1 MKHSPYGE
9 ANSSLNI
16 QEILFVLFNLKVC
29 IHTSN
34 GPPLAL
40 ILSQMNKVTSS
51 QPVSI
56 KFILILF
63 LHQHLGLQSVC
74 FHEVFHTKT
83 LCALLFWPMCATLH
97 AHRSFCG
104 DVYKQKNFAELWLD
118 IANRS
123 LWLRVRG
130 LVLRLHMNSVVLW
143 STRSSDIA
151 PILIN
156 IVTF

>member
-1 MKHSPYGE
+1 MQHNTEPQRGPNVLHIPEVLSLIELFSVTKYMKHSPYGE

-83 LCALLFWPMCATLH
+83 LCALLF
-97 AHRSFCG
+97 
-104 DVYKQKNFAELWLD
+104 
-118 IANRS
+118 
-123 LWLRVRG
+123 
-130 LVLRLHMNSVVLW
+130 
-143 STRSSDIA
+143 
-151 PILIN
+151 
-156 IVTF
+156 